1 MNLSTKMKHIRIFK
15 EILLILALFVAGV
28 LSNFGCCAYSF
39 SGASVPEH
47 LKTIAIPVAED
58 RSGAG
63 IPGLRELL
71 TEQLINK
78 FIEDNSLQVA
88 ERRTSNAIIECTII
102 TFSDAPAIV
111 SAGENIELRRVTVI
125 VKVSYKDLIKRQ
137 TIFDKNF
144 SNYGDYPPGGTVNE
158 RQTAIETAV
167 DKISEDILLGVV
179 SGW

>member
-1 MNLSTKMKHIRIFK
+1 M
-15 EILLILALFVAGV
+15 
-28 LSNFGCCAYSF
+28 
-39 SGASVPEH
+39 
-47 LKTIAIPVAED
+47 
-58 RSGAG
+58 
-63 IPGLRELL
+63 
-71 TEQLINK
+71 QL

-88 ERRTSNAIIECTII
+88 ERTTANAILECTIVS
-102 TFSDAPAIV
+102 FSDAPAIV

-125 VKVSYKDLIKRQ
+125 VKVAYKDLIKRQ